1 MMSDDP
7 MDREQQIADVAS
19 QFLVFIEVQTGS
31 VPPVPDN
38 LETAGLLDAIEALD
52 SSLDQLA
59 DLADVYGADR
69 MRSIEPLVL
78 PSAALVG
85 EYLRAAAGAT
95 WIEPIIDA
103 DTTLVIAM
111 PGGVAVDLTGAV
123 RASMMSGVSNLR
135 LMVDRLLNPES
146 P

>member
-7 MDREQQIADVAS
+7 LDREQQIADAAR
-19 QFLVFIEVQTGS
+19 QFLGFIEVQTGS
-31 VPPVPDN
+31 VPPAPDS

-52 SSLDQLA
+52 RSLDQLA

-69 MRSIEPLVL
+69 LRSIEPLVL

-103 DTTLVIAM
+103 DTTLLIAM
-111 PGGVAVDLTGAV
+111 PDGVAVDLTGAV

-135 LMVDRLLNPES
+135 MMVDRLLNPES